1 MQEAPDQATD
11 ATLEVA
17 EATASVWAKVTG
29 WIETAIG
36 MLPNMVVAILV
47 IVLFVVIAKIIRGVM
62 RKVLGRVVQSPQ
74 VSRLLQTLVYVAVVT
89 IGVFTAL
96 SVLQLDDAV
105 TSLLAGVGILGLAL
119 GFAFQDIAANF
130 VSGILMAIRRPFQEG
145 DIIDTSGITGTVQEV
160 NLRSTIIRQF
170 DGQVV
175 FVPNKDVFGSPIT
188 NLYGAGERRVEVACG
203 VSYDDDLEHA
213 KQVAIEAMMD
223 VPGRDESRKP
233 AVFYTGFGGSSI
245 DFVVQFW
252 MKNTGDHGAYVQAHS
267 DAIMALKSAF
277 DQAGV
282 EIPFPIRTLDA
293 GDSLKELFAGKDSA

>member
-1 MQEAPDQATD
+1 M
-11 ATLEVA
+11 
-17 EATASVWAKVTG
+17 
-29 WIETAIG
+29 
-36 MLPNMVVAILV
+36 
-47 IVLFVVIAKIIRGVM
+47 
-62 RKVLGRVVQSPQ
+62 
-74 VSRLLQTLVYVAVVT
+74 T

-145 DIIDTSGITGTVQEV
+145 DIIDTGGITGTVQEV

-188 NLYGAGERRVEVACG
+188 NLYGANERRVSVECG
-203 VSYDDDLEHA
+203 VSYDDDLQHA

-223 VPGRDESRKP
+223 VPGRDTGRKP
-233 AVFYTGFGGSSI
+233 VVLYTGFGGSSI

-252 MKNTGDHGAYVQAHS
+252 MKNTGDHGAYLQAHS
-267 DAIMALKSAF
+267 DAIMALKAAF

-293 GDSLKELFAGKDSA
+293 GDSLKELFAPKGSA

>member
-1 MQEAPDQATD
+1 MQEAPQQAVT
-11 ATLEVA
+11 TQEVV
-17 EATASVWAKVTG
+17 EATANVWTKVTG
-29 WIETAIG
+29 WIETAIA

-47 IVLFVVIAKIIRGVM
+47 MVLFVVIAKIVRGVL
-62 RKVLGRVVQSPQ
+62 RKVLARVVQNPQ

-89 IGVFTAL
+89 IGLFTAL

-130 VSGILMAIRRPFQEG
+130 VAGILMAIRRPFQEG
-145 DIIDTSGITGTVQEV
+145 DIIDSSGITGTVQEV

-170 DGQVV
+170 DGQIVY
-175 FVPNKDVFGSPIT
+175 VPNKDVFGNSIT
-188 NLYGAGERRVEVACG
+188 NLYGTGERRVEVACG
-203 VSYDDDLEHA
+203 VSYDDDLQHA

-223 VPGRDESRKP
+223 VPGRDPSRKP
-233 AVFYTGFGGSSI
+233 VVLYTGFGGSSI

-252 MKNTGDHGAYVQAHS
+252 MENDGNHGAYLQAHS
-267 DAIMALKSAF
+267 DAIMALKAAF

-293 GDSLKELFAGKDSA
+293 GDSLKELFEAKDSA